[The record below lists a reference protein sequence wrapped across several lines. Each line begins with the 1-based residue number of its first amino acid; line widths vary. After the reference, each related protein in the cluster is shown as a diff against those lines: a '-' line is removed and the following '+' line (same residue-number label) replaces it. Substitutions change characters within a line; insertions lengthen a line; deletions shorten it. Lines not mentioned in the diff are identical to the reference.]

1 MSNKEVWVV
10 GHKNPDSDSICSV
23 LAYSK
28 FKNTLDGDKAAYIPK
43 RLGGL
48 SEETKFIIDY
58 FGVDA
63 PELVEDARP
72 QLSDVEFHHPAGL
85 TSDMTVRQAWDIMHE
100 EEIETL
106 PVLDGDS
113 VKGLVTIGDLSR
125 AIFAVE
131 DPAANADMI
140 LAAFDQ
146 PVENVYTSKDKLM
159 TFLLTD
165 FVDDI
170 KLSIADT
177 RYRYFPV
184 EDQNGKYAGLVSKGD
199 LVNVGRKQVILIDHQ
214 EKTQAIDGIDTAE
227 ILEIIDHHRLGG
239 LSTAGPLFARLQPVG
254 CSSTI
259 IYQMFKEA
267 GLVPDK
273 STAGLMMS
281 AIISDTLLFRSPTCT
296 PADKEA
302 GLELAKIAGVDAESY
317 AREMFKAGSNLGD
330 KTAEEI
336 FFMDFKRFEIG
347 GKMVGVGQVS
357 TINSDEIDDLHRKIS
372 DVMDSVI
379 EDKGLDNA
387 FLMITDIM
395 EESSKVVC
403 GGSNGT
409 GIMEKAFN
417 VESTGDSVF
426 LPGVVS
432 RKKQMIP
439 ALMGAM

>member
-1 MSNKEVWVV
+1 MSNKDVWVV
-10 GHKNPDSDSICSV
+10 GHKNPDSDSICSA

-28 FKNTLDGDKAAYIPK
+28 FKNTINGENVNYLPK
-43 RLGGL
+43 RLGVL
-48 SEETKFIIDY
+48 SEETKFIINY

-72 QLSDVEFHHPAGL
+72 QLLDVRFHHPAGIAVNA
-85 TSDMTVRQAWDIMHE
+85 SVREAWDLMHK

-106 PVLDGDS
+106 PVLEGNV
-113 VKGLVTIGDLSR
+113 VKGLVTVGDLSR
-125 AIFAVE
+125 AVFAV
-131 DPAANADMI
+131 DNPSANMGEV

-146 PVENVYTSKDKLM
+146 PVENVYTGRESIV
-159 TFLLTD
+159 TFTLTD
-165 FVDDI
+165 YIDDV
-170 KLSIADT
+170 KSSIADT

-184 EDQNGKYAGLVSKGD
+184 EDENGNYAGLVSKGD
-199 LVNVGRKQVILIDHQ
+199 LVNSGKKQVILIDHQ
-214 EKTQAIDGIDTAE
+214 EKTQAIDGIETAE

-259 IYQMFKEA
+259 IYQMYKEA
-267 GLVPDK
+267 GLLPDK
-273 STAGLMMS
+273 TTAGLMMS

-296 PADKEA
+296 PTDKEA
-302 GLELAKIAGVDAESY
+302 GLELAKIAGVDPESY
-317 AREMFKAGSNLGD
+317 AKEMFKAGSNLGD

-336 FFMDFKRFEIG
+336 FFMDFKKFEIA

-357 TINSDEIDDLHRKIS
+357 TINSDEIDDLHKKIS
-372 DVMDSVI
+372 GVMDRII
-379 EDKGLDNA
+379 EEKSLDNA

-403 GGSNGT
+403 GGSSGT
-409 GIMEKAFN
+409 DIMEKAFN